1 MRSIVSLIAL
11 LALSACVTPAPDDGA
26 PVPKQ
31 PATPAAQTTQTAA
44 ADTVAKDK
52 AAAATDQAK
61 PKDQIVIT
69 NDNPN
74 ISDTQDFAAVTA
86 RVTPEEDAA
95 RLKALRKEY
104 KFIDPS
110 QVKLPKTQDG
120 VNVAKYALETTN
132 KVGEKLYRR
141 FNPLGVMASQRC
153 RSYSVPDEA
162 QAAFLKAGG
171 PKRDPLGLDPDGD
184 GFACNWSPEFY
195 RKMLKK

>member
-31 PATPAAQTTQTAA
+31 SATPAAQTTQTAA
-44 ADTVAKDK
+44 TDTAAKDK

-110 QVKLPKTQDG
+110 QVKLPKMQDG